1 MVGYSEV
8 LQTMA
13 AMVLF
18 SIILMTSNKII
29 FLNSQKG
36 MESEAEKRA
45 LSIAQTIIDEARVLP
60 FDANSVSGPPTNV
73 PEGFSASGS
82 GAGENSR
89 SDFND
94 FDDYHNWSETVDWE
108 PGSGDEAFQVD
119 IEVLYVSPPN
129 YEMASGH
136 IGTPYT
142 EYKKM
147 VVTVTSEYLK
157 KTNGENIQ
165 IQLPYLRQYYKTQ

>member
-18 SIILMTSNKII
+18 SLILLTSNKII
-29 FLNSQKG
+29 FLNSQHEV
-36 MESEAEKRA
+36 ESEVEKRA
-45 LSIAQTIIDEARVLP
+45 ITIAQSYIDRARALP
-60 FDANSVSGPPTNV
+60 FDANTVSGEPSQV
-73 PEGFSASGS
+73 PEGFSDCGQA
-82 GAGENSR
+82 NST
-89 SDFND
+89 DFND
-94 FDDYHNWSETVDWE
+94 FDDYHDLKEKVDWE

-119 IEVLYVSPPN
+119 VEVLYVSPPN

-136 IGTPYT
+136 TDTPYT

-147 VVTVTSEYLK
+147 VVTVTSDYLK
-157 KTNGENIQ
+157 DGNGDNIE
-165 IQLPYLRQYYKTQ
+165 IKIPYLRRYY

>member
-1 MVGYSEV
+1 MVGFSEL

-18 SIILMTSNKII
+18 SLILMTSNKLI
-29 FLNSQKG
+29 FLNSQVET
-36 MESEAEKRA
+36 ESEAEKRA
-45 LSIAQTIIDEARVLP
+45 LTIAQTYIDEARVLA
-60 FDANSVSGPPTNV
+60 FDANSTSGPPVNI
-73 PEGFSASGS
+73 PEGFSACGS

-94 FDDYHNWSETVDWE
+94 FDDYHNWTEIVDWE
-108 PGSGDEAFQVD
+108 PGTGDGAFQVD
-119 IEVLYVSPPN
+119 IEVQYVNPPN
-129 YEMASGH
+129 YDMASGH
-136 IGTPYT
+136 TGAPYT

-157 KTNGENIQ
+157 RSNGENIQ